1 MRRRLTWTLLLLL
14 IPLAATLT
22 RAESAD
28 GKIRETLRKLHDE
41 DLWGEVILQRG
52 GSRDIKVLSIQGDT
66 VAVREVVGALHER
79 PAVYMVADFR
89 SVRELGTHRI
99 SQRRAAYNPSRSM
112 FKALL
117 LEAVV
122 PGGGY
127 FYSGENRQGAA
138 LLVFSAAAVATAWAT
153 GKDGAA
159 GWLPLAA
166 WTKVASMLHL
176 KDQISAGNLSREAL
190 ARRSADTHV
199 LSQDPDRALPSVGT
213 TVTIASLRYAF

>member
-89 SVRELGTHRI
+89 SLRELGTHRI
-99 SQRRAAYNPSRSM
+99 SQRRAAYNPGRSM
-112 FKALL
+112 LKALL
-117 LEAVV
+117 LNIV

-176 KDQISAGNLSREAL
+176 KDQISAGNQSREAL
-190 ARRSADTHV
+190 TGRSADTHL
-199 LSQDPDRALPSVGT
+199 LSQGPDRALPLVGT